1 MDNNNALQNNLE
13 THKNNDSMDGQ
24 TLINNQATNANGI
37 NGINGINLDPQPLQ
51 KPSKN
56 KTVLIILS
64 SIVLVCI
71 AIIIPVIILNNY
83 NTPSEPEPILPTP
96 AKQQSDNYHIEEYNG
111 KEYYVIDGGYSG
123 EYDLQT
129 GYFESEEPD
138 QSDNYWDSINKQVD
152 EFNTQK
158 VLTYNEYKDFC
169 QKWGLAQKY
178 KDQNKNYVTVAYSS
192 IGSAYIDVDLANVF
206 IESSTA
212 QLYLYDKTNGLVADA
227 AYYALF
233 VPVDRSVVQLDIIP
247 LITEEELQNIKNYGT
262 TFDPNNVREDKPI
275 IYLYPTT
282 DAKISVKLG
291 YPDKLTTVY
300 PTYDDGWRVL
310 AHPDGTLQDLK
321 TGRELYSL
329 YYESKA
335 VIDFD
340 HTSEGFVVQG
350 KDSASFLEDKLEIL
364 GLTPREAEEFIV
376 YWLPKLESSPYNF
389 IRFATA
395 EEIDTNMPLSITPS
409 PDSIIRVLMVFK
421 PLQSPIEVTEQQ
433 LNAPARNGF
442 TVVEWGGVEL
452 SNSLMH

>member
-1 MDNNNALQNNLE
+1 M
-13 THKNNDSMDGQ
+13 
-24 TLINNQATNANGI
+24 
-37 NGINGINLDPQPLQ
+37 
-51 KPSKN
+51 
-56 KTVLIILS
+56 
-64 SIVLVCI
+64 
-71 AIIIPVIILNNY
+71 
-83 NTPSEPEPILPTP
+83 
-96 AKQQSDNYHIEEYNG
+96 
-111 KEYYVIDGGYSG
+111 
-123 EYDLQT
+123 QT
-129 GYFESEEPD
+129 GHFESDEPV
-138 QSDNYWDSINKQVD
+138 QSDNYWDPINKQVD

-158 VLTYNEYKDFC
+158 VLAYNEYKDFC
-169 QKWGLAQKY
+169 QKWGLTQKY

-212 QLYLYDKTNGLVADA
+212 KLYLYDKTNGLVADA

-233 VPVDRSVVQLDIIP
+233 VPVDRSVVQFDIIP

-262 TFDPNNVREDKPI
+262 TFDPNNISEDKPI

-282 DAKISVKLG
+282 DAKVSVKLG
-291 YPDKLTTVY
+291 YSDQLTTVY
-300 PTYDDGWRVL
+300 PTYDDGWQVL

-395 EEIDTNMPLSITPS
+395 EEIDANMPLASRHHRI
-409 PDSIIRVLMVFK
+409 VLSESLWYLSHCNHQLKSQNSSSV
-421 PLQSPIEVTEQQ
+421 LQLVTASLS
-433 LNAPARNGF
+433 LN
-442 TVVEWGGVEL
+442 GVG
-452 SNSLMH
+452 SS

>member
-1 MDNNNALQNNLE
+1 MDNNNSIQNNGQNMV
-13 THKNNDSMDGQ
+13 TNIDSLGNQ
-24 TLINNQATNANGI
+24 SQANNQIPGANNI
-37 NGINGINLDPQPLQ
+37 DPIGQPPQGSGSQ
-51 KPSKN
+51 KKPL
-56 KTVLIILS
+56 LIAL
-64 SIVLVCI
+64 IVLLSCI
-71 AIIIPVIILNNY
+71 AVATPALIKIIHND
-83 NTPSEPEPILPTP
+83 TPSVLEPISPVP
-96 AKQQSDNYHIEEYNG
+96 AKQQFDGYHIEEYNG
-111 KEYYVIDGGYSG
+111 EEYYIIDDDYDG
-123 EYDLQT
+123 E
-129 GYFESEEPD
+129 FEIQKGSFTPD
-138 QSDNYWDSINKQVD
+138 ESDDPWGPIE
-152 EFNTQK
+152 EFNTQE
-158 VLTYNEYKDFC
+158 VFTFDEYVNFC
-169 QKWGLAQKY
+169 QKWSLIQNY
-178 KDQNKNYVTVAYSS
+178 HDQDKNYIVIAYFSPD
-192 IGSAYIDVDLANVF
+192 SAYIDVRLANVE
-206 IESSTA
+206 IDSSKA
-212 QLYLYDKTNGLVADA
+212 NIFLYDDANGVVADS

-233 VPVDRSVVQLDIIP
+233 IPVDSTVTSLEITP
-247 LITEEELQNIKNYGT
+247 LITDEELQNIKNHGT
-262 TFDPNNVREDKPI
+262 TFDPNIIRDDKPI

-282 DAKISVKLG
+282 DAKVSVKLG
-291 YPDKLTTVY
+291 YPDKLTAVY

-329 YYESKA
+329 YYESQA
-335 VIDFD
+335 TIDFD

-421 PLQSPIEVTEQQ
+421 PLQSPIEVAEQQ
-433 LNAPARNGF
+433 LSTPARNGF